1 MDIGSFLS
9 MMISVTE
16 LACIYALVVLGLV
29 FSFRMVGFA
38 DLTIESSFT
47 TGAAIS
53 AIMLMTTSV
62 SPLATVIAAAFV
74 GAMAGTITS
83 LLHIKGKV
91 SRLLSGIIVM
101 TVLYSVNLQIM
112 GRSNIQLASVPTF
125 FDYFSPNMRMPF
137 LLLSTLILF
146 FLVFMFLKTRSGY
159 ILRACG
165 ENPHLL
171 GKLGYNLN
179 IFLIFALAT
188 ANALTAMAGA
198 LASHY
203 LGYAD
208 IGMGTGLIVA
218 SLAALILGETICTPR
233 AGLRLVLAALVGS
246 FLYRLAFEVGL
257 RMHIHPWNLKIA
269 VGGLLAVALIGKRL
283 LSKHYRQLPVGV
295 DSL

>member
-1 MDIGSFLS
+1 MDIESFLP
-9 MMISVTE
+9 MLISVTE
-16 LACIYALVVLGLV
+16 LTCIYSLVVLGLI

-53 AIMLMTTSV
+53 AIMLTSSFSPCTTI
-62 SPLATVIAAAFV
+62 IAATFA
-74 GAMAGTITS
+74 GAMAGVLTS

-101 TVLYSVNLQIM
+101 TILYSVNLQIM
-112 GRSNIQLASVPTF
+112 GKSNIQLASIPTL
-125 FDYFSPNMRMPF
+125 FDYITPNMRMPF
-137 LLLSTLILF
+137 LLFSVLALFLI
-146 FLVFMFLKTRSGY
+146 VFAFLKTRLGY
-159 ILRACG
+159 LLRASG

-171 GKLGYNLN
+171 GKLGYNLD
-179 IFLIFALAT
+179 IFIACALMV
-188 ANALTAMAGA
+188 ANALTAMSGA

-218 SLAALILGETICTPR
+218 SLAALILGETICTPKSIF
-233 AGLRLVLAALVGS
+233 RLVCAALIGS

-269 VGGLLAVALIGKRL
+269 VGVLLAASLIGKRL